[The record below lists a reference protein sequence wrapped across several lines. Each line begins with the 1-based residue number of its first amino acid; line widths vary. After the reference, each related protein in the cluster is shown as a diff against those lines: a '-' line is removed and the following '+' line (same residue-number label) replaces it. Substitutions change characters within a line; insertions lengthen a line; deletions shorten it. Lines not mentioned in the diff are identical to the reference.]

1 MDSGSSG
8 LTALFTAL
16 AAMLT
21 SGSSISV
28 TPPPVP
34 LPV

>member
-16 AAMLT
+16 ANMLA

-28 TPPPVP
+28 TPPPAP